1 MRTREDENTVIA
13 DETFEETLREL
24 AKDNKITSEDA
35 LSLSTVLACVDVVS
49 NTVAGLPV
57 RMYRRTDGE
66 TEELLDDYRL
76 HLLNDETGDLLDAF
90 QWKKAVVKDYL
101 IEGNGYTY
109 VNKPGR
115 EIKSL
120 HYIDH
125 RSVSAMM
132 NTDPIFKSCNFMIN
146 GKTFRDFEIM
156 RILRNTKNGCT
167 GIGIVEE
174 ANRPLSIMLDGL
186 LYERS
191 LFRTGARKGFLKS
204 AKRLSETAMQ
214 TLTRAIRK
222 LFSND
227 GDSVVVLNSGIE
239 YQAAGQT
246 AVETQL
252 NEMKETNV
260 AEICRMFCLSPR
272 ILTGGATEEDVR
284 ISMMYGIVPVV
295 NALESALNRFCLL
308 ESEKRNIFIRIDR
321 DEILQASLLQRYQA
335 YEIAKRNGLLTTD
348 EIREAEDY
356 KPLGI
361 DFINLGLDAV
371 LYHPKTGQIYTPNT
385 NQTTIMGKEAEA
397 NEDGNQGG

>member
-1 MRTREDENTVIA
+1 MKREDENTATIVA
-13 DETFEETLREL
+13 DETFEETLKRL
-24 AKDNKITSEDA
+24 TSDSLITDEDA
-35 LSLSTVLACVDVVS
+35 LSISTVMACVELIS
-49 NTVAGLPV
+49 STVAGLPIKI
-57 RMYRRTDGE
+57 YRSADGE

-76 HLLNDETGDLLDAF
+76 SLLNDETGDLLDAY
-90 QWKKAVVKDYL
+90 QWKRAIVRDYL
-101 IEGNGYTY
+101 IDGNGYTY
-109 VNKPGR
+109 VNTSGTK
-115 EIKSL
+115 IKSL
-120 HYIDH
+120 HYVDQ

-132 NTDPIFKSCNFMIN
+132 NADPIFKSCVFLIN
-146 GKTFRDFEIM
+146 GKQYRDFEIM
-156 RILRNTKNGCT
+156 RILRDTKNGCT

-214 TLTRAIRK
+214 TLTKAIKR

-260 AEICRMFCLSPR
+260 AEVCRMFGISPR
-272 ILTGGATEEDVR
+272 ILTGGATEEDVKS
-284 ISMMYGIVPVV
+284 SMRFGIIPIV
-295 NALESALNRFCLL
+295 NALETALNRFCLL
-308 ESEKRNIFIRIDR
+308 ESEKGTVSIRIDR
-321 DEILQASLLQRYQA
+321 DEILQASVLQRYQA

-361 DFINLGLDAV
+361 DFINLGLDSV
-371 LYHPKTGQIYTPNT
+371 LYHPGTGEIYTPNT
-385 NQTTIMGKEAEA
+385 NQTTTMGKEVKNGDETG
-397 NEDGNQGG
+397 D

>member
-397 NEDGNQGG
+397 NEDGNQGE